1 MHTTRRLSR
10 SQLRDIKAE
19 LERERTRLERSLA
32 SSAAADGGGASSMA
46 SAAFAPGFGADLD
59 AGVALLSQALTRH
72 EAITEALRRLDAGAY
87 GDCTDCRNPIP
98 FGRLLVMPETTHCV
112 ACGARA

>member
-1 MHTTRRLSR
+1 MHTARRLSR

-19 LERERTRLERSLA
+19 LERERARLERSLA
-32 SSAAADGGGASSMA
+32 SSASADGGGASL
-46 SAAFAPGFGADLD
+46 AAFAPSFGADLD
-59 AGVALLSQALTRH
+59 AGVALLSQARTRH